1 MILTNCKV
9 KWAKV
14 HQVDRTFTP
23 AWSVQVYLNSEQID
37 AVKQAASEVSEGK
50 LQASF
55 KHDDDGTFITC
66 SRKEKKRDGNMN
78 KAPRVVDMQKQVFT
92 EDIGNGS
99 ICNVITNAFAYD
111 TAGKK
116 GVTMIL
122 EAVQVVKWEEYKGNE
137 DFEDAPVANGVPAG
151 AEVEKDDLPF

>member
-1 MILTNCKV
+1 MILTGCKV

-23 AWSVQVYLNSEQID
+23 AWSVQVYLNPEQIV
-37 AVKQAASEVSEGK
+37 AIKAAASEASEGK

-55 KHDDDGTFITC
+55 KHDDDGTYITC
-66 SRKEKKRDGNMN
+66 SRKEKKRDGSMN
-78 KAPRVVDMQKQVFT
+78 KPPRVVDIAKKPFA
-92 EDIGNGS
+92 EEIGNGS
-99 ICNVITNAFAYD
+99 ICNVITNPFPYD

-122 EAVQVVKWEEYKGNE
+122 EAVQVVNWVEYKGSE
-137 DFEDAPVANGVPAG
+137 DFEDAPATAATNGADT
-151 AEVEKDDLPF
+151 DDLPF